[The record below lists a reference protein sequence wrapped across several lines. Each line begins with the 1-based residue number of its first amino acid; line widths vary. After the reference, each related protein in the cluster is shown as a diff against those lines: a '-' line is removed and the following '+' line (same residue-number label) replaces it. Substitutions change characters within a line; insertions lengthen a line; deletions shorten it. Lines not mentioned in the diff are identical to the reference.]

1 VRLAI
6 AVVLV
11 LGAVAHA
18 DDSWEARAQNAE
30 RVHRIENVVW
40 ALTAPCDGGDD
51 AHQRQCRH
59 ARDSRVA
66 QLASETLLVDA
77 DAEAFD
83 IGGFDSA
90 KGAIHFDVTACI
102 RCLGVEVDGKT
113 WFVVASG
120 APAHAR
126 GDIVAAGPLRSD
138 ARAFHDEAAAK
149 AWARQVGNAH
159 VEMIVKTPAHP
170 KWTDAGPK
178 APINGIALDIV
189 AWRVVSPC
197 DGAVIASSLPSGP
210 GPTDKTL
217 CIPAPKAATVQT
229 ELTADDVRAAM
240 EPIVAASHVCFGRLA
255 VTGTAKLRIR
265 VLPDGTIG
273 RYEQQGDFVNTPM
286 GACIDRATA
295 KLSFAPSKSGI
306 AIDYPITAQ
315 P

>member
-1 VRLAI
+1 MRAAI
-6 AVVLV
+6 AILVV
-11 LGAVAHA
+11 LGAVAHAHA
-18 DDSWEARAQNAE
+18 DDSWEARVQNAE

-40 ALTAPCDGGDD
+40 ALTATCDGGDD
-51 AHQRQCRH
+51 AHQRQCSH
-59 ARDSRVA
+59 VRDSRVA

-83 IGGFDSA
+83 VGPFDPA
-90 KGAIHFDVTACI
+90 KGTIHFDITACI
-102 RCLGVEVDGKT
+102 RCLGVAVDGKT

-126 GDIVAAGPLRSD
+126 GDIVAAGPLHGDTRT
-138 ARAFHDEAAAK
+138 FHDEAAAK

-159 VEMIVKTPAHP
+159 VELVVKVPAHP
-170 KWTDAGPK
+170 KWTDGGK
-178 APINGIALDIV
+178 NGIELDVV

-197 DGAVIASSLPSGP
+197 DGAVIASSLPAGP
-210 GPTDKTL
+210 GPADKAQ
-217 CIPAPKAATVQT
+217 CIPALKTATVQT

-240 EPIVAASHVCFGRLA
+240 EPVVAASHVCFGRLA

-273 RYEQQGDFVNTPM
+273 RYDQQGDFVNTPM
-286 GACIDRATA
+286 GACIDRAAA

-306 AIDYPITAQ
+306 AINYPITAQ

>member
-6 AVVLV
+6 AIVV
-11 LGAVAHA
+11 AFTSVAHA
-18 DDSWEARAQNAE
+18 DDSWEARVQNAE

-40 ALTAPCDGGDD
+40 ALTAACDAGDD
-51 AHQRQCRH
+51 VHQRQCRH
-59 ARDSRVA
+59 TRDSRMA

-83 IGGFDSA
+83 VGAFDSA
-90 KGAIHFDVTACI
+90 TGAIHFDVTACI

-126 GDIVAAGPLRSD
+126 GEVVAAGPLHGD

-149 AWARQVGNAH
+149 AWARQVGNSH
-159 VEMIVKTPAHP
+159 VELVVKVPAHP
-170 KWTDAGPK
+170 KWTDGGK
-178 APINGIALDIV
+178 NGIALDVV

-197 DGAVIASSLPSGP
+197 DGAVVASSLPSGP
-210 GPTDKTL
+210 GPADKSL
-217 CIPAPKAATVQT
+217 CVPAPKAATVQT

-240 EPIVAASHVCFGRLA
+240 EPVVAASHVCFGRLA

-273 RYEQQGDFVNTPM
+273 RYEQQGDFVNTPT
-286 GACIDRATA
+286 GACIDRAIA
-295 KLSFAPSKSGI
+295 KLTFAASRSGI
-306 AIDYPITAQ
+306 AIDFPITAQ

>member
-1 VRLAI
+1 VRVAI
-6 AVVLV
+6 AIVVMLT
-11 LGAVAHA
+11 AVAYA
-18 DDSWEARAQNAE
+18 DDSWEARVQGAE
-30 RVHRIENVVW
+30 RVHRIENIVW
-40 ALTAPCDGGDD
+40 ALTATCDGGDD

-83 IGGFDSA
+83 IGAFDSA
-90 KGAIHFDVTACI
+90 KAAIHFDVTACI

-126 GDIVAAGPLRSD
+126 GEVVAAGPLRAD
-138 ARAFHDEAAAK
+138 TRAFHDEAAAK
-149 AWARQVGNAH
+149 AWARQVGNAR
-159 VEMIVKTPAHP
+159 VELVVKVPAHP
-170 KWTDAGPK
+170 KWSDGGK
-178 APINGIALDIV
+178 NGIALDMV

-210 GPTDKTL
+210 GPADKSQ
-217 CIPAPKAATVQT
+217 CIPAPKATTVQT
-229 ELTADDVRAAM
+229 ELTAEEIRAAM

-265 VLPDGTIG
+265 VLPDGTVG

-286 GACIDRATA
+286 GACIDRAAA
-295 KLSFAPSKSGI
+295 KLAFAPSKSGI